1 MKLRGGARPSRP
13 RNFAQDQPASFGKA
27 MKTRRVLFALTA
39 ATLLAGCSGQPVPPE
54 KAAFVG
60 EWQAET
66 MYLLITQD
74 GSVLYRRLKA
84 GATSSLEGPFKGF
97 VGDKF
102 RAGIGP
108 IGRTFTVTKPPHRAG
123 GQWKMVVDGVELTRT
138 RG

>member
-1 MKLRGGARPSRP
+1 MK
-13 RNFAQDQPASFGKA
+13 
-27 MKTRRVLFALTA
+27 MHRVLLALTA

-60 EWQAET
+60 EWQAQT

-74 GSVLYRRLKA
+74 GSVLYRRLKE
-84 GATSSLEGPFKGF
+84 GTTSSLEGPLKGF
-97 VGDKF
+97 VGDQF

-123 GQWKMVVDGVELTRT
+123 GQWKMVVDGVESTRT